1 MLKRICLC
9 LSIVT
14 GFLPVLAQ
22 KESSDKKAAKKNASY
37 EIVKDYPLF
46 LEQMKRE
53 LTYPMAW
60 GNSPLTDFSEWQR
73 AARAVVLDAM
83 LTPPPVATDY
93 DVEVVAV
100 EKRPGYEA
108 RKIRF
113 NLSGYSRVPAYLLV
127 PEGKGPFPAVVLLH
141 DHGAHFSIGKEKMIR
156 PFGVDSLVLADADN
170 WAHQCYDDQYVGD
183 YLASNGYVVI
193 SIDALFWGERGRKEG
208 VRYESQQ
215 ALACTFE
222 MLGRSWSGTISYEDM
237 YTTDFLAS
245 LKEVDAS
252 RIGCMGFS
260 MGAYRSWMLSALSD
274 KIKAGAAVCWLTT
287 TEYQLSPTYGRGK
300 GDSNYANVLPG
311 LRRYM
316 DYPHIASIA
325 CPKPMLFFNGRQDKL
340 FPVPAVEDAYAEL
353 HRVWQSQHA
362 DDKLITELW
371 DLPHFCSKEIQERIL
386 MFFDKQLAK

>member
-1 MLKRICLC
+1 MLKRVFFSL
-9 LSIVT
+9 LGIVAFQSVT
-14 GFLPVLAQ
+14 AQ
-22 KESSDKKAAKKNASY
+22 NVSSY
-37 EIVKDYPLF
+37 EIEKDYPVF
-46 LEQMKRE
+46 LDQMKQE

-60 GNSPLTDFSEWQR
+60 GNSSEKDFSKWR
-73 AARAVVLDAM
+73 KIARTTVLDAM
-83 LTPPPVATDY
+83 LTPPPVAKDY
-93 DVEVVAV
+93 NMEVVAV
-100 EKRPGYEA
+100 EQRPGYEA

-156 PFGVDSLVLADADN
+156 PFGVDSLVLADADD
-170 WAHQCYDDQYVGD
+170 WVHQCYDDRYIGD

-193 SIDALFWGERGRKEG
+193 AVDALFWGARGRKEG
-208 VRYESQQ
+208 ERYESQQ

-222 MLGRSWSGTISYEDM
+222 MLGRSWSGTITYEDM
-237 YTTDFLAS
+237 YTVDFLAS
-245 LKEVDAS
+245 LTEVDAE

-311 LRRYM
+311 LRRYL

-340 FPVPAVEDAYAEL
+340 FPVPAVEDAYAQL
-353 HRVWQSQHA
+353 HTVWDSQNA
-362 DDKLITELW
+362 GDKLITRLW
-371 DLPHFCSKEIQERIL
+371 NLPHFCSMRMQEEIL
-386 MFFDKQLAK
+386 NFFRDTL